1 MEIIVPWEAADERVV
16 DEALRTI
23 EPNLFLNK
31 EIDPQGRLFY
41 SACLFNGER
50 APDPITV
57 AVDWRETDGT
67 PKQLSE
73 GLVYEIK
80 RMQQAGGVNL
90 KSIMKRNAALRSKM
104 DDERQ
109 QIQEDIARDFDR
121 HKAIGNFAIVPR
133 SQGLR
138 RSRDK
143 LRARGHKV

>member
-90 KSIMKRNAALRSKM
+90 QSIMKRNAALRSKM